1 MPIRTA
7 AKSDYK
13 PSYLAATI
21 ASLLTFVL
29 YVVTL
34 APSTAMWD
42 TSEYIAAAKVL
53 GLPHPP
59 GNPLF
64 VLLGHFFGLLPI
76 PVSYAQRISIMA
88 ALASAAAAGFWF
100 LITERVLAKWLAQRW
115 LRLTGASVAV
125 LVGATSFTVWNQSV
139 VNEKV
144 YTISLI
150 GLAAISWLMMC
161 WCETPDDPRA
171 DRWLILVAFL
181 MGLGYSNHP
190 AGFLPLPAV
199 GIAVL
204 VRRPQTL
211 LRWRLVLVAIAA
223 IVLGLTPFAY
233 EPIRAAYFPTIN
245 EGEPTGCTTHIE
257 WSCTFSSLTV
267 HRLEDNINRKQYQK
281 PSVLDR
287 QAPFSAQIGMYW
299 LYFKWQWLRDAYEQ
313 HPGMQNGLAVLFL
326 VLGLA
331 GAWVHWK
338 HDPDS
343 FWYFAVFAFTLS
355 IALVYYMNFK
365 YSYSQAPQL
374 GNSVPREPR
383 DRDYFYLWSFS
394 AFSVWVALGLA
405 YLWESLAT
413 IASGAKTMAASVL
426 PNRSWLI
433 TCPVLAIAFIP
444 AFENWSDAPRTREVF
459 TRDWA
464 VDMLNSLEPYSV
476 IVTNGDNDTFP
487 LWYAQEVEG
496 VRQDVIVAV
505 ATYLGTDWFVRQI
518 MRRPIRPYD
527 AAKGPAR
534 FRGRSWPMP
543 SGPPLKMSFGQAD
556 SIPPMLALREPQIF
570 QSGGITA
577 RIPAGYLTRD
587 QLVTLQMIRDT
598 YPQRPIFF
606 SSAEYGAAL
615 GLEPYLLTQ
624 GLVTKLMPHPVT
636 ASPDTIHITP
646 GYFDVKT
653 TRELWDSVYLA
664 PKGMVAQNKWVDRA
678 SVGVVYHYAIIASI
692 VYQTMLQS
700 GDTTDAKP
708 IADAVEAMARAAR
721 LQPLGGEPARSGDQ

>member
-21 ASLLTFVL
+21 AALLTFVL
-29 YVVTL
+29 YLATL

-42 TSEYIAAAKVL
+42 TSEYIASAKVL

-76 PVSYAQRISIMA
+76 PVSYAARINIMA
-88 ALASAAAAGFWF
+88 ALASAASAGFWF
-100 LITERVLAKWLAQRW
+100 LITERVLARWLTQKWLRIA
-115 LRLTGASVAV
+115 GAGTAV

-150 GLAAISWLMMC
+150 GLAVISWLMVC
-161 WCETPDDPRA
+161 WCDAPDDPRA
-171 DRWLILVAFL
+171 DRWLVLVAFL
-181 MGLGYSNHP
+181 MGLGYTNHP

-211 LRWRLVLVAIAA
+211 LRWRLILVAIAA
-223 IVLGLTPFAY
+223 LVLGLTPFAY

-245 EGEPTGCTTHIE
+245 EGEPTACTTHFE
-257 WSCTFSSLTV
+257 WSCTFTALTEQ
-267 HRLEDNINRKQYQK
+267 RLADNINRKQYQK

-287 QAPFSAQIGMYW
+287 QAPFTAQVGMYW
-299 LYFKWQWLRDAYEQ
+299 LYFKWQWLRDAYDQ
-313 HPGMQNGLAVLFL
+313 HPGLQNGLAALFL

-338 HDPDS
+338 HDPES
-343 FWYFAVFAFTLS
+343 FWYFAVFAITVSL
-355 IALVYYMNFK
+355 ALVYYMNFK
-365 YSYSQAPQL
+365 YSYSQAPEL

-394 AFSVWVALGLA
+394 SYSVWVALGLT

-413 IASGAKTMAASVL
+413 MAAGAKAAASSML
-426 PNRSWLI
+426 PKRAWLA
-433 TCPVLAIAFIP
+433 TCPVLAVALIP
-444 AFENWSDAPRTREVF
+444 AIGNWRDAPRSGQMF

-464 VDMLNSLEPYSV
+464 VDMLNSVEPYSI

-518 MRRPIRPYD
+518 IRRPIRPYD

-534 FRGRSWPMP
+534 FRGRTWPAP
-543 SGPPLKMSFGQAD
+543 SGPPLKLSFGQAD
-556 SIPPMLALREPQIF
+556 SIPPALPLRQPQLF
-570 QSGGITA
+570 KADGITA

-587 QLVTLQMIRDT
+587 QLVVLQMIHDS
-598 YPQRPIFF
+598 YPERPIYF
-606 SSAEYGAAL
+606 SSPDYATAL

-624 GLVTKLMPHPVT
+624 GLVTKLMPHEITP
-636 ASPDTIHITP
+636 SPDTINISG

-653 TRELWDSVYLA
+653 TRALWDSSYLA
-664 PKGMVAQNKWVDRA
+664 PKALIKQNGWVDRA
-678 SVGVVYHYAIIASI
+678 SVGIAYHYAIIGTI
-692 VYQTMLQS
+692 VFQALEQA
-700 GDTTDAKP
+700 GDTAAAKP
-708 IADAVEAMARAAR
+708 VAATVDAMARSAR
-721 LQPLGGEPARSGDQ
+721 LQRLGN

>member
-1 MPIRTA
+1 MPIRSA
-7 AKSDYK
+7 ANSDYK

-21 ASLLTFVL
+21 AALLTFVL
-29 YVVTL
+29 YLATL

-42 TSEYIAAAKVL
+42 TSEYIASAKVL

-76 PVSYAQRISIMA
+76 PVSYAARINIMA
-88 ALASAAAAGFWF
+88 ALASAASAGFWF
-100 LITERVLAKWLAQRW
+100 LITERVLARWLTEKW
-115 LRLTGASVAV
+115 LRLAGAGTAV
-125 LVGATSFTVWNQSV
+125 LIGATMFTVWNQSV

-150 GLAAISWLMMC
+150 GLAAISWIMVC
-161 WCETPDDPRA
+161 WCDAPDDRRA
-171 DRWLILVAFL
+171 DRWLVLVAFL
-181 MGLGYSNHP
+181 MGLGYTNHP

-204 VRRPQTL
+204 IRRPQTL

-223 IVLGLTPFAY
+223 LVLGLTPFAY

-245 EGEPTGCTTHIE
+245 EGEPTACTTHFE
-257 WSCTFSSLTV
+257 WSCTFTALTER
-267 HRLEDNINRKQYQK
+267 RLADNINRKQYQK

-287 QAPFSAQIGMYW
+287 QAPFTAQVGMYW
-299 LYFKWQWLRDAYEQ
+299 LYFKWQWLRDAYDQ
-313 HPGMQNGLAVLFL
+313 HPGLQNGLAALFL

-331 GAWVHWK
+331 GAWTHWK
-338 HDPDS
+338 HDPES
-343 FWYFAVFAFTLS
+343 FWYFAVFALTVSL
-355 IALVYYMNFK
+355 ALVYYMNFK
-365 YSYSQAPQL
+365 YSYSQAPEL

-394 AFSVWVALGLA
+394 SYSVWVALGLV

-413 IASGAKTMAASVL
+413 MAAGAKAAASSML
-426 PNRSWLI
+426 PRRAWLA
-433 TCPVLAIAFIP
+433 TCPVLAIAIIP
-444 AFENWSDAPRTREVF
+444 AIGNWRDAPRSGQMF

-464 VDMLNSLEPYSV
+464 VDMLNSVEPYSI

-518 MRRPIRPYD
+518 IRRPIRPYD
-527 AAKGPAR
+527 AAAGPAR
-534 FRGRSWPMP
+534 FRGRSWPAP
-543 SGPPLKMSFGQAD
+543 SGPPLKLSFGQAD
-556 SIPPMLALREPQIF
+556 SIPPALPLRQPQLF
-570 QSGGITA
+570 KADGITA

-587 QLVTLQMIRDT
+587 QLVVLQMIHDS
-598 YPQRPIFF
+598 YPERPIYF
-606 SSAEYGAAL
+606 SSPEYGTAL

-624 GLVTKLMPHPVT
+624 GLVTKLMPHEITP
-636 ASPDTIHITP
+636 SPDTINISG
-646 GYFDVKT
+646 GYFDVRT
-653 TRELWDSVYLA
+653 TRALWDSLYSA
-664 PKGMVAQNKWVDRA
+664 PKALIKQNGWVDRA
-678 SVGVVYHYAIIASI
+678 SVGIAYHYAIIGTI
-692 VYQTMLQS
+692 VFQALEQA
-700 GDTTDAKP
+700 GDTAAAKP
-708 IADAVEAMARAAR
+708 VAATVDAMARSAR
-721 LQPLGGEPARSGDQ
+721 LQRLGN